1 MKFAAVDIGTNAIRL
16 LISSVY
22 EFENETI
29 FKKVSLVRLPIRLGE
44 DVFTMGKI
52 SDNKIT
58 KLVKAMH
65 AFKNII
71 DIHEVVDYMACA
83 TSAMREAQNG
93 KDVINWINDS
103 TQIGLQIIDGNLEA
117 ELVSYN
123 SINDFIEK
131 DKNYL
136 YIDVGGGSTELT
148 LFSKGNKICAKSFRI
163 GTVRILKNMVEEYEW
178 DELKQWVRNN
188 TFQFDNITAIG
199 SGGNINTLMRIAQIA
214 QAETNY
220 KLSHKELK
228 YYYKQLKSMNY
239 EERLRTYLL
248 KEDRADVIVPA
259 LKIFNKIMKWGNINK
274 IIAPQI
280 GLVDGII
287 KKLYY
292 DYKLNSS
299 KK

>member
-1 MKFAAVDIGTNAIRL
+1 MKFAAVDIGTNAVRL

-22 EFENETI
+22 EFETETI

-44 DVFTMGKI
+44 DVFTTGKI
-52 SDNKIT
+52 SDEKIN
-58 KLVKAMH
+58 KLVKGMM

-71 DIHEVVDYMACA
+71 DIHDVIDYMACA
-83 TSAMREAQNG
+83 TSAMREATNG
-93 KDVINWINDS
+93 KDVINWINDN
-103 TQIGLQIIDGNLEA
+103 TQISLQIIDGDLEA

-136 YIDVGGGSTELT
+136 YIDVGGGSTEVT
-148 LFSKGNKICAKSFRI
+148 LFVQGNKITAKSFRI
-163 GTVRILKNMVEEYEW
+163 GTVRILKEMVDEHEW
-178 DELKQWVRNN
+178 DNLKVWIKTN
-188 TFQFDNITAIG
+188 TFGIKNLIAIG
-199 SGGNINTLMRIAQIA
+199 SGGNINTLMRIAQ
-214 QAETNY
+214 AETNY
-220 KLSHKELK
+220 KISHKELK
-228 YYYKQLKSMNY
+228 YYYKQLKSMSY

-259 LKIFNKIMKWGNINK
+259 MKIFNKIMKWGNIDK

-292 DYKLNSS
+292 DRIKNGAR
-299 KK
+299 

>member
-188 TFQFDNITAIG
+188 SFQFDNITAIG

-228 YYYKQLKSMNY
+228 YYYKQFKSMNY